1 MEVASSEYVFVSNME
16 GQHFLWLL
24 KLISEN
30 CFCYITIWFF
40 IEKRKQTGVCHMA
53 WPDVHT
59 QMIW

>member
-1 MEVASSEYVFVSNME
+1 ME

-24 KLISEN
+24 KLISED
-30 CFCYITIWFF
+30 CFYYITIWFF